1 MGKGYFKR
9 VIGMCKPWELV
20 YWWILRL
27 LMIGGIILR
36 LVESDE
42 LGMYQPMQ
50 MAANLVGMFAFEICQ
65 MFPEK
70 TYPRK
75 FSAYFPHSTVT

>member
-9 VIGMCKPWELV
+9 VLSMCKPWELV
-20 YWWILRL
+20 YWWTLRI

-36 LVESDE
+36 LVEADE

-50 MAANLVGMFAFEICQ
+50 MAALVPVSSMSIPLLQVLA
-65 MFPEK
+65 
-70 TYPRK
+70 TL
-75 FSAYFPHSTVT
+75 STLMYVTAIL